1 MKPNEFIALL
11 RSHRLLLVV
20 VPLVVAI
27 ATGAVSWF
35 FLPNEYTAE
44 VSIYAMAKSETA
56 NDATGDVIYS
66 DLNAS
71 QLLAN
76 DFAELAKNDQIRAA
90 TAERLGL
97 EDLTAFDIDIK
108 SSSTT
113 RIIKV
118 DVTAQDP
125 KAAAA
130 VANEL
135 TNQIGQ
141 TATRVMDVE
150 AVNVINAAQVPD
162 QPSGPPRVRF
172 VVLSLPVALLAVILV
187 LVVLAKVDT
196 RVHSGSDVEDLLSVS
211 VIGHVPTASGKRG

>member
-1 MKPNEFIALL
+1 MKANEFIALL
-11 RSHRLLLVV
+11 RDHRLPLVV
-20 VPLVVAI
+20 VPLLVALI
-27 ATGAVSWF
+27 TGVVSWV

-44 VSIYAMAKSETA
+44 VSIYAMAKSTSQS
-56 NDATGDVIYS
+56 DASGDVTYS

-76 DFAELAKNDQIRAA
+76 DFAELAKNDQIREA
-90 TAERLGL
+90 TAQKLGL
-97 EDLTAFDIDIK
+97 KSLTDFDIDIK
-108 SSSTT
+108 ASSTT

-125 KAAAA
+125 QAATA

-162 QPSGPPRVRF
+162 QPSGPPRVRY
-172 VVLSLPVALLAVILV
+172 VVISVPLALLAVVLV
-187 LVVLAKVDT
+187 LVIRAKVDT
-196 RVHSGSDVEDLLSVS
+196 RVHGGGDVEDLLGVS
-211 VIGHVPTASGKRG
+211 VIGHVPTASGR

>member
-1 MKPNEFIALL
+1 MKANEFAALL
-11 RSHRLLLVV
+11 RDHRLPLVV
-20 VPLVVAI
+20 VPLLVAI
-27 ATGAVSWF
+27 ITGVVSRV

-44 VSIYAMAKSETA
+44 VSIYAMAKSTSQS
-56 NDATGDVIYS
+56 DASGDVTYS

-76 DFAELAKNDQIRAA
+76 DFAELAKNDQIREA
-90 TAERLGL
+90 TAQKLGL
-97 EDLTAFDIDIK
+97 KSLTDFDIDIK
-108 SSSTT
+108 ASSTT

-125 KAAAA
+125 QAATA

-162 QPSGPPRVRF
+162 QPSGPPRVRY
-172 VVLSLPVALLAVILV
+172 VVISVPLALLAVVLV
-187 LVVLAKVDT
+187 LVIRAKVDT
-196 RVHSGSDVEDLLSVS
+196 RVHGGGDVEDLLGVS
-211 VIGHVPTASGKRG
+211 VIGHVPTASGR